1 MIQLPERPRSL
12 RGDPVAAWSE
22 PVLIP
27 SYGVKPAD
35 RNPMFLEKRV
45 YQGSSGRVYPNP
57 VVDQVSDER
66 HDRQWAAVHL
76 ENEYVR
82 LMVLPDV
89 GGRIH
94 VGMDRTNGYDFF
106 YRQNVIKPALV
117 GLLGPWISG
126 GVEFNWPQHH
136 RPSTFMPVDWVIE
149 ELPDGGRTVWC
160 SEHEPMGR
168 MKGMHGVTL
177 RPGTAAVELRVRL
190 FNRTPD
196 VRTFLW
202 WANVAARVH
211 DRYQSFFPPD
221 VVYVADHA
229 KRAMSAFP
237 ISRGRYYGIE
247 YGDRQPE
254 DADLSWYRN
263 IPVPTSYMVMGT
275 RHDFFGG
282 YDHAADAGFVHWAD
296 HRLSPGK
303 KQWTWGNSEFGYAWD
318 RELTD
323 ADGPYIE
330 LMAGVFTDNQPDF
343 SFLAPYETR
352 TFSQY
357 WYPVQRIGPA
367 HAANL
372 DAAVSL
378 NARDGRARIG
388 VAVTAE
394 RPGMLVRLMAG
405 EQVLL
410 EQTADL
416 APGRPLVADGIKVP
430 ATVSVTDLRLSAS
443 AGGRELIAYQPPQVE
458 PGDPPPPAKEPPLP
472 ADMASAEEL
481 YLTGVH
487 LEQYRHA
494 TRRPE
499 DYWREALRREPG
511 DSRCN
516 TAMGWWHLRRGEFGA
531 AVRHFR
537 AAITTLTRLNPNP
550 YDSDPLYGLGLAL
563 SYAGQLDEADEAFG
577 KAGWS
582 EAWRNPAGYARAQLA
597 ARRGDL
603 AGAIGLL
610 GEVILADT
618 TQHAAR
624 TLRAALSR
632 RLGRDRQAA
641 DDVATVLAADPLD
654 AWALDQRRRLP
665 SADFTAAGTATG
677 WPVPRDPEQP
687 GSWEQ
692 PAPPGEAAPAG
703 GSMRNGALA
712 DGSVGHDALP
722 GGAQVALDV
731 AHDYAAAGLLDEAI
745 DVLRHELARRPAAE
759 PADPAGPPTPMLRYT
774 LGWLLGRAG
783 DPGSLA
789 EFRRAAEMP
798 PDYCF
803 PARLEEIEI
812 LETAM
817 AANPTDTRAPY
828 YLGNLLYDRRRY
840 PEAITAWRAA
850 ARLDPSFPT
859 AHRNLGIAE
868 FNNLGRPARAR
879 AAYQRAL
886 RAGPADARVLYEFDQ
901 LRRRLNEPPA
911 DRLRLLERNRELVR
925 QRDDL
930 TVEYV
935 TLLGQ
940 LGRPADALAVLS
952 GRRFHPWEGGE
963 GLVSAQ
969 WVLANLRL
977 AQAALEAGDPAG
989 AAGLLE
995 QALARPHNLGEGKSP
1010 LEPENEIHY
1019 HLGLA
1024 HRAAGRDGD
1033 GGNWLKSAAT
1043 FQGDNGEPPGEPAY
1057 WRALAMRALGDETG
1071 ASSLLE
1077 ALLRSARR
1085 RARRPQRIDYF
1096 ATSLPTFLI
1105 FEDDLGLRNRT
1116 LCRYLEG
1123 LALAGLGRNRAAARA
1138 LRDVLGLDVNHVRAA
1153 WHLHQLTAG
1162 RGRQPS

>member
-1 MIQLPERPRSL
+1 LIRLPERPHSL
-12 RGDPVAAWSE
+12 HGDPVAAWSE
-22 PVLIP
+22 PVVIP
-27 SYGVKPAD
+27 SYDAKPAE

-57 VVDQVSDER
+57 VIDRVSDER
-66 HDRQWAAVHL
+66 HDRQWSALHL

-82 LMVLPDV
+82 LMVLPEI

-94 VGMDRTNGYDFF
+94 IGLDRTNGYDFF

-136 RPSTFMPVDWVIE
+136 RPSTFMPVDWAIE
-149 ELPDGGRTVWC
+149 ELPDGGRTLWC

-177 RPGTAAVELRVRL
+177 RPGSAAIELRVRL

-229 KRAMSAFP
+229 KRAMSTFP
-237 ISRGRYYGIE
+237 VSRGTYYGID
-247 YGDRQPE
+247 YGERRPE

-275 RHDFFGG
+275 ARDFSGG

-296 HRLSPGK
+296 HRISPGK
-303 KQWTWGNSEFGYAWD
+303 KQWTWGNGDFGYAWD

-330 LMAGVFTDNQPDF
+330 LMAGVYTDNQPDF
-343 SFLAPYETR
+343 SFLAPYETK

-357 WYPVQRIGPA
+357 WYPIQRIGPA
-367 HAANL
+367 HEANL

-378 NARDGRARIG
+378 NVREGRARIG

-394 RPGMLVRLMAG
+394 HKGAVVRLAAG
-405 EQVLL
+405 ERVLL

-416 APGRPLVADGIKVP
+416 APGHPLIADGAEVP
-430 ATVSVTDLRLSAS
+430 AGTGVTSLRLSVTAD
-443 AGGRELIAYQPPQVE
+443 GRELIGYQPPQVE
-458 PGDPPPPAKEPPLP
+458 ADEPPAPATEPPLP
-472 ADMASAEEL
+472 ADVASVEEL
-481 YLTGVH
+481 YLTGLH

-499 DYWREALRREPG
+499 DYWREALRRQPG
-511 DSRCN
+511 DSRSN
-516 TAMGWWHLRRGEFGA
+516 TAMGWWHLRRGEFA
-531 AVRHFR
+531 SAIRHFR
-537 AAITTLTRLNPNP
+537 AAIATVTRLNPNP
-550 YDSDPLYGLGLAL
+550 YDGDPLYGLGLAL
-563 SYAGQLDEADEAFG
+563 RYAGRLDEADEAFG
-577 KAGWS
+577 KAGWN

-597 ARRGDL
+597 ARRGRLDE
-603 AGAIGLL
+603 AITLL
-610 GEVILADT
+610 GGVIGRDNA
-618 TQHAAR
+618 QHAAR
-624 TLRAALSR
+624 TLRAALCR
-632 RLGRDRQAA
+632 RLGRDDQAA
-641 DDVATVLAADPLD
+641 RDIAAVLAADPLD

-665 SADFTAAGTATG
+665 EASFAQAGTATG
-677 WPVPRDPEQP
+677 WPPPR
-687 GSWEQ
+687 GTAQ
-692 PAPPGEAAPAG
+692 PAPRPIPALPESAG
-703 GSMRNGALA
+703 AALA
-712 DGSVGHDALP
+712 GRSVPDGALP
-722 GGAQVALDV
+722 GGAQIALDI
-731 AHDYAAAGLLDEAI
+731 AHDYAAAGLLAEAA
-745 DVLRHELARRPAAE
+745 DVLRRELARDELAGDG
-759 PADPAGPPTPMLRYT
+759 PADPAGSGSPMLRYT
-774 LGWLLGRAG
+774 LGWLLSRDG

-789 EFRRAAEMP
+789 EFRHAATMP

-803 PARLEEIEI
+803 PARLEDISI

-817 AANPTDTRAPY
+817 TANPADTRAPY

-840 PEAITAWRAA
+840 PEAITAWRTA
-850 ARLDPSFPT
+850 ARLDPALAT

-886 RAGPADARVLYEFDQ
+886 RADPSDPRVLYEFDQ
-901 LRRRLNEPPA
+901 LRRRLNEPPSG
-911 DRLRLLERNRELVR
+911 RLALLERNRELVR

-930 TVEYV
+930 TVEFV
-935 TLLGQ
+935 TLLGEA
-940 LGRPADALAVLS
+940 GRHGEALDVLT

-977 AQAALEAGDPAG
+977 AQAALEAGEPDR

-995 QALARPHNLGEGKSP
+995 QALTRPDNLGEGKSP
-1010 LEPENEIHY
+1010 LEPENEIQY

-1033 GGNWLKSAAT
+1033 AGNWLKSAAT
-1043 FQGDNGEPPGEPAY
+1043 YQGEKGAPPGEPAY
-1057 WRALAMRALGDETG
+1057 WRALAIRALGDETG
-1071 ASSLLE
+1071 ATTLLE
-1077 ALLRSARR
+1077 ELLRSARR
-1085 RARRPQRIDYF
+1085 RARQPQRIDYF
-1096 ATSLPTFLI
+1096 ATSLPSFLI
-1105 FEDDLGLRNRT
+1105 FEDDLDLRNRIA
-1116 LCRYLEG
+1116 CRYLEG
-1123 LALAGLGRNRAAARA
+1123 LALTGLGRRRAAARA
-1138 LRDVLGLDVNHVRAA
+1138 LRDVLDLDVNHARAA
-1153 WHLHQLTAG
+1153 WHLDAE
-1162 RGRQPS
+1162 RS